1 MKVFVVLMWFYEGD
15 SNLVDS
21 FIGVKETYKL
31 AKLLL
36 DKEDVILKENEFEIY
51 ECEKMPKGDRLWN
64 NYGHGCKYEIRE
76 VEL

>member
-1 MKVFVVLMWFYEGD
+1 MKVFVVLMWSYEGD

-21 FIGVKETYKL
+21 FIGVKETYEL

-36 DKEDVILKENEFEIY
+36 DKKDVILKENEFEIY
-51 ECEKMPKGDRLWN
+51 EGEKMPKGDRLWN
-64 NYGHGCKYEIRE
+64 NYGDGCKYEIRE